1 MSEIV
6 KLRTR
11 TDIDEEAAVWVW
23 RMDSA
28 AVAAADRQAFEA
40 WLRQDPRHQRAAA
53 ALSAVWGTLDGLAE
67 AKRDEKIATFTNPAK
82 LPLLHHPQRGWFA
95 AAAVLAA
102 VGVGA
107 VWLQQGGG
115 ESQTLATAVGQQRN
129 VTLAD
134 GSTVTLNTNT
144 ILETDLR
151 RRTREIYLR
160 KGEAHFQVAHDRSRP
175 FLVHAGDAVVRAVGT
190 AFEVRVLTDQH
201 VDVVVDEGRV
211 EVQATALLPA
221 LPNPAARARAAA
233 ATTVRALNAG
243 ERLSTASRDYAVTP
257 ITAQQMSSELAWREG
272 AIIFDGQPLSAT
284 PMPASSSA
292 IRRSRGFGSAGAF
305 ARATCRSSLTRCKP
319 RCRFRSATP
328 TPDWYSSTPGPDRT
342 LDAVLATPARPRCP
356 MGRTAV
362 LSPNS
367 VAILTA
373 VPPQSRVRTAAASA
387 VAVYSRPTVYS

>member
-40 WLRQDPRHQRAAA
+40 WLRHDPRHRRAAA
-53 ALSAVWGTLDGLAE
+53 ALPAVWTTLDGLAD
-67 AKRDEKIATFTNPAK
+67 AMRDEKIATFTNTAK

-102 VGVGA
+102 VAVGA
-107 VWLQQGGG
+107 IWLQQGSG

-201 VDVVVDEGRV
+201 VDVMVDEGRV
-211 EVQATALLPA
+211 EVQAPA
-221 LPNPAARARAAA
+221 LPPASPSPGTNPRARRDA

-243 ERLSTASRDYAVTP
+243 ERLST
-257 ITAQQMSSELAWREG
+257 
-272 AIIFDGQPLSAT
+272 
-284 PMPASSSA
+284 
-292 IRRSRGFGSAGAF
+292 
-305 ARATCRSSLTRCKP
+305 
-319 RCRFRSATP
+319 
-328 TPDWYSSTPGPDRT
+328 
-342 LDAVLATPARPRCP
+342 
-356 MGRTAV
+356 
-362 LSPNS
+362 
-367 VAILTA
+367 
-373 VPPQSRVRTAAASA
+373 
-387 VAVYSRPTVYS
+387 

>member
-11 TDIDEEAAVWVW
+11 ADIDEEAAVWIW

-40 WLRQDPRHQRAAA
+40 WLRQDPRHRRAAA
-53 ALSAVWGTLDGLAE
+53 ALSAVWSTLDGLAE
-67 AKRDEKIATFTNPAK
+67 AKRDEKIATFTNTAK
-82 LPLLHHPQRGWFA
+82 LPLLHHPQRWWF

-102 VGVGA
+102 VAVGA
-107 VWLQQGGG
+107 IWLQQGSG

-151 RRTREIYLR
+151 RYTREIYLR

-221 LPNPAARARAAA
+221 SPNPAARARAAA

-257 ITAQQMSSELAWREG
+257 ITAQQMSTELAWREG
-272 AIIFDGQPLSAT
+272 AIVFDGQPLSE
-284 PMPASSSA
+284 A
-292 IRRSRGFGSAGAF
+292 IAEIERYTD
-305 ARATCRSSLTRCKP
+305 ARIVVSDPEIARLRVGG
-319 RCRFRSATP
+319 RFRTG
-328 TPDWYSSTPGPDRT
+328 DVQEFF
-342 LDAVLATPARPRCP
+342 DALQTALPVSIRHTNAGLVFIDPRP
-356 MGRTAV
+356 
-362 LSPNS
+362 
-367 VAILTA
+367 
-373 VPPQSRVRTAAASA
+373 
-387 VAVYSRPTVYS
+387 

>member
-11 TDIDEEAAVWVW
+11 ADIDEEAAVWIW

-40 WLRQDPRHQRAAA
+40 WVRRDLRHRRAVA
-53 ALSAVWGTLDGLAE
+53 ALSAVWNTLDGLAE
-67 AKRDEKIATFTNPAK
+67 AKREEKIATFTHTAK
-82 LPLLHHPQRGWFA
+82 VPPLRHPQRRWFA

-102 VGVGA
+102 VAVGA
-107 VWLQQGGG
+107 IWLRQAS

-151 RRTREIYLR
+151 WHTREIYLR

-211 EVQATALLPA
+211 EVQATAPPSA
-221 LPNPAARARAAA
+221 SANPATRSRAAA

-272 AIIFDGQPLSAT
+272 AIIFDGEPLSDAIAEIERYT
-284 PMPASSSA
+284 DARIVVSDPEIAGLRVGGRFRTGDVQEFFDALQTALPVS
-292 IRRSRGFGSAGAF
+292 IRRTDTGLVFID
-305 ARATCRSSLTRCKP
+305 P
-319 RCRFRSATP
+319 RR
-328 TPDWYSSTPGPDRT
+328 
-342 LDAVLATPARPRCP
+342 
-356 MGRTAV
+356 
-362 LSPNS
+362 
-367 VAILTA
+367 
-373 VPPQSRVRTAAASA
+373 
-387 VAVYSRPTVYS
+387 